1 METLEEN
8 LSSIEID
15 LIKHL
20 CRFSTIIKDSI
31 NNYEPKLVAN
41 YLYIL
46 STLFN
51 DFYEGSPIL
60 KEKLDLKKRL
70 RIKILY
76 STLLIMQNCM
86 QIIGITALDKM

>member
-1 METLEEN
+1 MEEN

-20 CRFSTIIKDSI
+20 CKFSTIIKDSI
-31 NNYEPKLVAN
+31 NNYEPKLVAK
-41 YLYIL
+41 YFLL

-51 DFYEGSPIL
+51 NFYERSPIL

-86 QIIGITALDKM
+86 QIIGITVS